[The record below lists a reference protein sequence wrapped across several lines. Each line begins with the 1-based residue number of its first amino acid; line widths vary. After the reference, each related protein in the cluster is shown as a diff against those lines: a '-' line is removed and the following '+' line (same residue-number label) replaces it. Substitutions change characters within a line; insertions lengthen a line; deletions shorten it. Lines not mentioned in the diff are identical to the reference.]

1 MKSYPGMGDVSSCS
15 TPSCSGGTGGSGGSD
30 PVPTPAPPTAKMI
43 ETMIEFADVTTF
55 KMAEYLK
62 AVEAES
68 GGTGAEAMVEKL
80 EVFLTY
86 LVPEGSTDSAL
97 ITAVATAMG
106 GIAETLITICST
118 TTCHNHGSRRLTTE
132 RRLTT
137 SKTVNIEAGTDT
149 ATAADYTTK
158 STSTA
163 TTDALTTALGA
174 AVTVGTTPKTKMKIK
189 TTVTSNKPKSEL
201 ETSLKSNSM
210 ATKVGGSIT
219 SIGSDMETNSNSGFH
234 RPRCIGGICM
244 SLRGD
249 QPRARFSL
257 ILFGCGLI
265 MHVCILIMRFQ
276 AFDGAFSITIV
287 SRGFI
292 LSVVCAFKYFAVH
305 FSLE

>member
-1 MKSYPGMGDVSSCS
+1 MPMMATQMKSYPGMGDVSSCS

-106 GIAETLITICST
+106 GIAETLVTICST
-118 TTCHNHGSRRLTTE
+118 TTCHNHGGRRLTTE

-201 ETSLKSNSM
+201 ETSLKSSSM

-219 SIGSDMETNSNSGFH
+219 SIGSDMETNSNSGF
-234 RPRCIGGICM
+234 RSGVM
-244 SLRGD
+244 
-249 QPRARFSL
+249 A
-257 ILFGCGLI
+257 
-265 MHVCILIMRFQ
+265 VT
-276 AFDGAFSITIV
+276 SIALAALA
-287 SRGFI
+287 GF
-292 LSVVCAFKYFAVH
+292 V
-305 FSLE
+305 